1 MKIVKW
7 IWALWKLKFDNYDF
21 KFTNFSPTLFFN
33 PFLKGWQVAHC
44 YESLFAML
52 CSNFYTFQLGLTK
65 SYDFFKTKQIFSS
78 SDFIRNFIGNYLTAI
93 FWRAT
98 LQILGYKQS
107 NTKSNEFQTGFN
119 SIPKSPSMLW
129 TELPTLVTSKM
140 DENILFVYFTANFI
154 LIKSCPLKN
163 GQFWNTKLITLQV
176 CLVIT

>member
-1 MKIVKW
+1 MT
-7 IWALWKLKFDNYDF
+7 LKL
-21 KFTNFSPTLFFN
+21 KFTNFSPTLFLN
-33 PFLKGWQVAHC
+33 PFLKGWQVAIVMKVCLLCYAAIFTHFNWAWPNHMTFSKQSKFFIHC
-44 YESLFAML
+44 
-52 CSNFYTFQLGLTK
+52 
-65 SYDFFKTKQIFSS
+65 
-78 SDFIRNFIGNYLTAI
+78 DFIRNCIRNYLTAI

-119 SIPKSPSMLW
+119 SIPKSPSLLRKV
-129 TELPTLVTSKM
+129 LPTLITSKM